1 MTFCEF
7 SDYFCLRYVFRAKVK
22 GGLAGRGR
30 NRALGS
36 FIKAWPRAGILSI
49 DSHHPLTEILTILC
63 YILCLLTE
71 TTRKCDDF
79 LDCRRVSFCRATDV
93 VRRLDF
99 HLHGQH

>member
-1 MTFCEF
+1 MNFLITFVYGTFLGRKSKE
-7 SDYFCLRYVFRAKVK
+7 AWP
-22 GGLAGRGR
+22 GEAGT
-30 NRALGS
+30 APSVLS
-36 FIKAWPRAGILSI
+36 LKPRAGILSI